1 MEGTAIAFTMCG
13 GIILLVLVLWFFGVW
28 NRLVRLEKDVD
39 RAWSNI
45 DTILQQRFD
54 MIPNMVKI
62 VMQYV
67 GHEKE
72 IFGEL
77 TEARK
82 TFAAA
87 SKSGDV
93 SGVMAAEA
101 MASLAM
107 PKLLAL
113 SEDYPDL
120 KANANFIA
128 LQDDYKEI
136 EDQVTDQRQLYNSSA
151 TNFNTAIELVPNNIV
166 ASFKDALLEFYT
178 RRNIKHAALSK
189 SILTFEL
196 SFFTGV
202 LVARMPPL
210 VEHAKFV
217 DCEVVS

>member
-1 MEGTAIAFTMCG
+1 MEGTMIAMYCG
-13 GIILLVLVLWFFGVW
+13 LGIFALILVGWFVGVW

-45 DTILQQRFD
+45 DTLLQQRFD
-54 MIPNMVKI
+54 MIPNMVTI
-62 VMQYV
+62 VKQYAD
-67 GHEKE
+67 HEKG

-93 SGVMAAEA
+93 SGVMAAAA

-120 KANANFIA
+120 KANVNFAA

-136 EDQVTDQRQLYNSSA
+136 EDSVTDQRQLYNSSA
-151 TNFNTAIELVPNNIV
+151 TNFNTAIEIIPDSIV
-166 ASFKDALLEFYT
+166 ASIKGCKERILYEAEQKARGSVSIEF
-178 RRNIKHAALSK
+178 
-189 SILTFEL
+189 
-196 SFFTGV
+196 
-202 LVARMPPL
+202 
-210 VEHAKFV
+210 
-217 DCEVVS
+217 

>member
-1 MEGTAIAFTMCG
+1 VKIDYHRGFRITMEGTMIAMYCG
-13 GIILLVLVLWFFGVW
+13 LGIFALILVGWFVGVW

-45 DTILQQRFD
+45 DTLLQQRFD
-54 MIPNMVKI
+54 MIPNMVTI
-62 VMQYV
+62 VKQYAD
-67 GHEKE
+67 HEKG

-120 KANANFIA
+120 KANVNFAA

-136 EDQVTDQRQLYNSSA
+136 EDSVTDQRQLYNSSA
-151 TNFNTAIELVPNNIV
+151 TNFNTAIEIIPDSIV
-166 ASFKDALLEFYT
+166 ASIKGCKERILYEAEQKARGSVSIEF
-178 RRNIKHAALSK
+178 
-189 SILTFEL
+189 
-196 SFFTGV
+196 
-202 LVARMPPL
+202 
-210 VEHAKFV
+210 
-217 DCEVVS
+217 

>member
-1 MEGTAIAFTMCG
+1 MEGTTIAIYLGLAIFAL
-13 GIILLVLVLWFFGVW
+13 ILVGWFFSVW

-39 RAWSNI
+39 RAWANI
-45 DTILQQRFD
+45 DTLLQQRFD
-54 MIPNMVKI
+54 MIPNMVTI
-62 VMQYV
+62 VKQYAD
-67 GHEKE
+67 HEKG

-120 KANANFIA
+120 KANVNFAA

-136 EDQVTDQRQLYNSSA
+136 EDSVTDQRQLYNSSA
-151 TNFNTAIELVPNNIV
+151 TNFNTAIEIIPDSIV
-166 ASFKDALLEFYT
+166 ASIKGCKERILYEAEQKARGSVSIEF
-178 RRNIKHAALSK
+178 
-189 SILTFEL
+189 
-196 SFFTGV
+196 
-202 LVARMPPL
+202 
-210 VEHAKFV
+210 
-217 DCEVVS
+217 

>member
-1 MEGTAIAFTMCG
+1 MEGTTIAMYCGLAIFAL
-13 GIILLVLVLWFFGVW
+13 ILVGWFVGVW

-45 DTILQQRFD
+45 DTLLQQRFD
-54 MIPNMVKI
+54 MIPNMVTI
-62 VMQYV
+62 VKQYAD
-67 GHEKE
+67 HEKG

-77 TEARK
+77 NEARK
-82 TFAAA
+82 TFSAA

-120 KANANFIA
+120 KANVNFAA

-136 EDQVTDQRQLYNSSA
+136 EDSVTDQRQLYNSSA
-151 TNFNTAIELVPNNIV
+151 TNFNTAIEIIPDSIV
-166 ASFKDALLEFYT
+166 ASIKGCKERILYEADQKARGSVSIEF
-178 RRNIKHAALSK
+178 
-189 SILTFEL
+189 
-196 SFFTGV
+196 
-202 LVARMPPL
+202 
-210 VEHAKFV
+210 
-217 DCEVVS
+217 

>member
-1 MEGTAIAFTMCG
+1 MEGTTIAIYLGLAIFAL
-13 GIILLVLVLWFFGVW
+13 ILVGWFFSVW

-39 RAWSNI
+39 RAWSNV
-45 DTILQQRFD
+45 DTLLQQRFD
-54 MIPNMVKI
+54 MIPNMVTI
-62 VMQYV
+62 VKQYAD
-67 GHEKE
+67 HEKG

-120 KANANFIA
+120 KANVNFAA

-136 EDQVTDQRQLYNSSA
+136 EDSVTDQRQLYNSSA
-151 TNFNTAIELVPNNIV
+151 TNFNTAIEIIPDSIV
-166 ASFKDALLEFYT
+166 ASIKGCKERILYEADQKARGSVSIEF
-178 RRNIKHAALSK
+178 
-189 SILTFEL
+189 
-196 SFFTGV
+196 
-202 LVARMPPL
+202 
-210 VEHAKFV
+210 
-217 DCEVVS
+217 

>member
-1 MEGTAIAFTMCG
+1 MEGTAIAFTLCG
-13 GIILLVLVLWFFGVW
+13 GIITLVLVLWFFGVW

-45 DTILQQRFD
+45 DTVLQQRFD

-62 VMQYV
+62 VMQYT

-120 KANANFIA
+120 KANVNFA
-128 LQDDYKEI
+128 SLQDDYKEI

-166 ASFKDALLEFYT
+166 ASFKGCT
-178 RRNIKHAALSK
+178 SR
-189 SILTFEL
+189 ILYEAQHQ
-196 SFFTGV
+196 
-202 LVARMPPL
+202 ARGS
-210 VEHAKFV
+210 VEINF
-217 DCEVVS
+217 DI